1 MMVQGGPAHLFP
13 PQFAVPTEAHLA
25 PGVNGTTSL
34 LPQGNG
40 VSTPAPASDTT
51 MHAQPPSTLGKRKAE
66 TQDNQRLSKRLSLL
80 NLGMEEIPTPSIFL
94 SGFYL
99 TWGNLT
105 EQSGNKLYVP
115 VETPHQPSATRATPS
130 TSQPSEHMELDD
142 SKHKVYIYNLDD
154 ELSSESEDEE
164 GKLVFLPD
172 IEKHLRETRI
182 PKQVLANRDGELAG
196 MQLVLYKDPTSLS
209 VPQEEDSVRRAVLEA
224 RQRMREKQK
233 LEQKGAATTTTGASY
248 GEDGEAMDMD

>member
-80 NLGMEEIPTPSIFL
+80 NL
-94 SGFYL
+94 
-99 TWGNLT
+99 

>member
-34 LPQGNG
+34 LPQGSG

-80 NLGMEEIPTPSIFL
+80 NL
-94 SGFYL
+94 
-99 TWGNLT
+99 

>member
-1 MMVQGGPAHLFP
+1 MMVQGGPASHLLPGP
-13 PQFAVPTEAHLA
+13 PQFAVSTEAHLA
-25 PGVNGTTSL
+25 PGANRTTGS
-34 LPQGNG
+34 LPQGDG
-40 VSTPAPASDTT
+40 VGTPAPASDTT
-51 MHAQPPSTLGKRKAE
+51 MHVQPPSALGKRKAE
-66 TQDNQRLSKRLSLL
+66 TQDNERLSKRLSLL
-80 NLGMEEIPTPSIFL
+80 NL
-94 SGFYL
+94 
-99 TWGNLT
+99 

-115 VETPHQPSATRATPS
+115 VETPHPPSATCATQA
-130 TSQPSEHMELDD
+130 TSQPCEHMELDD

-182 PKQVLANRDGELAG
+182 PKHVLANNDGELAG

-233 LEQKGAATTTTGASY
+233 LEQMGVASTTATDAGD
-248 GEDGEAMDMD
+248 GEDDEAMDMD